1 MRLCVQ
7 VNYFP
12 SRFDPVRHAQ
22 KYPIPSMQLSGRR
35 EKAIIV
41 KENNFQQPGARF
53 RSWDAARQD
62 RFIGRL
68 AGMLSDP
75 RVTQARN

>member
-1 MRLCVQ
+1 M
-7 VNYFP
+7 
-12 SRFDPVRHAQ
+12 
-22 KYPIPSMQLSGRR
+22 
-35 EKAIIV
+35 

-53 RSWDAARQD
+53 RGWDAARQD

-75 RVTQARN
+75 RVTQVWCQLQAAASAEDD